1 MKAREFMTTRVVTV
15 RAGTP
20 VHEAIRLMLQRRVS
34 GLPVVDESERLVGV
48 VTEGDFLRRSE
59 TGTERRRPRWLE
71 FLVGPGRLADE
82 YTRAHGRKV
91 DEVMTRD
98 VVTAA
103 EDTPIE
109 KIAQLMENH
118 RVKRLPVVRDGK
130 VVGIVS
136 RANLLH
142 AVGAAAVGMHP
153 AAASDAT
160 IRTQI
165 LNEIDRQP
173 WGPRASVNV
182 VVNNGVVHL
191 HGAIL
196 DDRERQALI
205 VLAEN
210 TPGVKDVR
218 DHLVWVEPM
227 SGMVLPPERA
237 TPRQL

>member
-1 MKAREFMTTRVVTV
+1 
-15 RAGTP
+15 
-20 VHEAIRLMLQRRVS
+20 
-34 GLPVVDESERLVGV
+34 
-48 VTEGDFLRRSE
+48 
-59 TGTERRRPRWLE
+59 
-71 FLVGPGRLADE
+71 LADE
-82 YTRAHGRKV
+82 YTRTHGRRV
-91 DEVMTRD
+91 DEMMTRD
-98 VVTAA
+98 VVTAV

-109 KIAQLMENH
+109 SIAQLMEDR

-136 RANLLH
+136 RANLLR
-142 AVGAAAVGMHP
+142 AVGAAAVRTHP
-153 AAASDAT
+153 AAASDTA
-160 IRTQI
+160 IRTRI

-227 SGMVLPPERA
+227 SGMVLPPDGSG
-237 TPRQL
+237 PRRL